1 MKKQQFYNI
10 ITGETPGDIF
20 LGFVFF
26 ALIGISLSLLW
37 QTSKRDALSPHTP
50 AKFNVWFM
58 LADNAKRLT
67 ATILTVYIA
76 LRFTPE
82 IFNVTLTNFW
92 ALTIGLGLDKIA
104 EFIKNKTSLLD
115 VKAARKIPNDGKDN

>member
-1 MKKQQFYNI
+1 MKKEQLYSI
-10 ITGETPGDIF
+10 VTGEVSTDIF
-20 LGFVFF
+20 LGFIFF

-50 AKFNVWFM
+50 TVFSFWFM
-58 LADNAKRLT
+58 LQDNAKRLT

-92 ALTIGLGLDKIA
+92 ALTIGLGVDKIA
-104 EFIKNKTSLLD
+104 EFVKNKTKFLD
-115 VKAARKIPNDGKDN
+115 VKPAKPDGDK

>member
-1 MKKQQFYNI
+1 MKKEQFYNI
-10 ITGETPGDIF
+10 VTGQTSIDIF

-37 QTSKRDALSPHTP
+37 QTTRRDALSPHTP
-50 AKFNVWFM
+50 EKFSFWFM
-58 LADNAKRLT
+58 LQDNAKRLT

-82 IFNVTLTNFW
+82 IFNVELTNFW
-92 ALTIGLGLDKIA
+92 ALTIGLGVDKIA
-104 EFIKNKTSLLD
+104 EFVKNKTKFLD
-115 VKAARKIPNDGKDN
+115 VKKPSDS

>member
-1 MKKQQFYNI
+1 MKKEQLYSI
-10 ITGETPGDIF
+10 VTGETTADIF

-37 QTSKRDALSPHTP
+37 QTSKRDALSPNTP
-50 AKFNVWFM
+50 TEFNFWFM
-58 LADNAKRLT
+58 LTDNAKRLT

-92 ALTIGLGLDKIA
+92 ALTIGLGVDKIA
-104 EFIKNKTSLLD
+104 EYIKNKTSLLD
-115 VKAARKIPNDGKDN
+115 VKQARKMSENDI